1 MVGYIANNG
10 TNAVGLTSILDR
22 GQSILTLSTLD
33 CNMEVFSVRCKFV
46 AISKFQK
53 EQGHVYLSILTEI
66 QSKTKERFQSPQL
79 TGSDH

>member
-1 MVGYIANNG
+1 MVGYIANNS
-10 TNAVGLTSILDR
+10 TSAVGLTSIDR

-33 CNMEVFSVRCKFV
+33 CNMEVFNVRCKFV